1 MLPSIKLV
9 AIDDTPT
16 SLELVSESLQQEGLT
31 IFTATD
37 PEEGLDLIFQEHP
50 QIVLLDLVMPK
61 ISGLEVLE
69 RVVEF
74 DPAIDVILM
83 TAHYTTETAV
93 EAIQK
98 GASDYLNKPISIPA
112 LRSRV
117 EKLLADARQRQR
129 ALQLDSEL
137 LETSRFEGM
146 IGRSPLMW
154 DLFARIRRVAP
165 HYRSALITGPTGTG
179 KDLVAK
185 ALHNLSPANS
195 GRFVTCNCSAVVE
208 TLFESELFGYV
219 KGAFTGAAG
228 DKMGL
233 FEFAHGGT
241 LFLDEIG
248 DMPLSTQAKLLRALQ
263 NQEVHAGRIGDAA
276 QSGCARDRGHQS
288 RRAGFD
294 RQKQFREDLYYRLA
308 MVELRTPALA
318 DRREDLPLLEK
329 FLLDRFATQFNK
341 DIHGLTRRAQIVLA
355 RHSWPG
361 NIRELENVLGHACM
375 MAIGDTIDVEDL
387 PASLRHHERMVGAA
401 AGEFARNRGNRRF
414 GRVFRRTRE
423 GLAGRCP
430 GARQRQSIGSRAHA
444 ADQPRPPAL
453 QDGEIQS
460 ALMRFAYALTKA
472 ARAHAKVGAESMVEV
487 RNIAKAAIE
496 RDVQDVPPFRRKP

>member
-1 MLPSIKLV
+1 MLPSVKLV
-9 AIDDTPT
+9 AIDDTPA

-31 IFTATD
+31 ILTSTD

-61 ISGLEVLE
+61 MSGLEVLE

-83 TAHYTTETAV
+83 TAHYTSETAV

-112 LRSRV
+112 LRSRI
-117 EKLLADARQRQR
+117 EKLLADVRKRQR
-129 ALQLDSEL
+129 AIELDGEM

-185 ALHNLSPANS
+185 ALHNLSPSNS

-219 KGAFTGAAG
+219 KGAFTGAAA

-233 FEFAHGGT
+233 MEFAHGGT

-263 NQEVHAGRIGDAA
+263 NQEVTRVGSVTPRKVDVRVIAA
-276 QSGCARDRGHQS
+276 TNRDVQELIS
-288 RRAGFD
+288 
-294 RQKQFREDLYYRLA
+294 QKLFREDLYYRLA

-329 FLLDRFATQFNK
+329 FLLDRFTTQFNK
-341 DIHGLTRRAQIVLA
+341 DVRGLTRRAQIVLA

-375 MAIGDTIDVEDL
+375 MAIGDMIDVEDL
-387 PASLRHHERMVGAA
+387 PASLRHHERMLGAA
-401 AGEFARNRGNRRF
+401 AGNSHESEQHSSESPVSFDDHEKGLLAEALERSNGN
-414 GRVFRRTRE
+414 
-423 GLAGRCP
+423 
-430 GARQRQSIGSRAHA
+430 QS
-444 ADQPRPPAL
+444 
-453 QDGEIQS
+453 E
-460 ALMRFAYALTKA
+460 A
-472 ARAHAKVGAESMVEV
+472 ARLLRISRDRLRYKMAKYNL
-487 RNIAKAAIE
+487 R
-496 RDVQDVPPFRRKP
+496 

>member
-1 MLPSIKLV
+1 MVKLV
-9 AIDDTPT
+9 AIDDTPN
-16 SLELVSESLQQEGLT
+16 SLELVSESLQQDGLT

-61 ISGLEVLE
+61 LSGMEVLE
-69 RVVEF
+69 RIVDF

-98 GASDYLNKPISIPA
+98 GASDYLNKPISIPT

-117 EKLLADARQRQR
+117 EKLLADVRKRQR
-129 ALQLDSEL
+129 AFELDSEL

-219 KGAFTGAAG
+219 KGAFTGAAA

-233 FEFAHGGT
+233 MEFAHGGT

-263 NQEVHAGRIGDAA
+263 NQEVTRVGSVTPRKVDVRVIAA
-276 QSGCARDRGHQS
+276 TNRDVQDLI
-288 RRAGFD
+288 A
-294 RQKQFREDLYYRLA
+294 QKQFREDLYYRLA

-318 DRREDLPLLEK
+318 DRKEDLPLLEK
-329 FLLDRFATQFNK
+329 FLLDRFATQFGK
-341 DIHGLTRRAQIVLA
+341 DIDGLTRRAQIVLA

-375 MAIGDTIDVEDL
+375 MAISDTIDVEDL
-387 PASLRHHERMVGAA
+387 PASLRHNERTIGATATGNSHEPEQL
-401 AGEFARNRGNRRF
+401 GESGVSFDDHEKGLLADALERSGGN
-414 GRVFRRTRE
+414 
-423 GLAGRCP
+423 
-430 GARQRQSIGSRAHA
+430 QS
-444 ADQPRPPAL
+444 
-453 QDGEIQS
+453 E
-460 ALMRFAYALTKA
+460 A
-472 ARAHAKVGAESMVEV
+472 ARMLRISRDRLRYKMAKYNL
-487 RNIAKAAIE
+487 R
-496 RDVQDVPPFRRKP
+496 